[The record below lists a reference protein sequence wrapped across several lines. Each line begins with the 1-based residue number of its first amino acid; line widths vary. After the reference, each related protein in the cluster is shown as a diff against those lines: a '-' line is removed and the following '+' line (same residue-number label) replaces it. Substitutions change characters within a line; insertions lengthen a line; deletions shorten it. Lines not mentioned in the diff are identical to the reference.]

1 MARCSTTWGRS
12 RSPVCAPSGGL
23 VLDERD
29 RGARAK
35 ANGPLYLF
43 AQLLGDVV
51 QEDVGFI
58 VVADL
63 EDLRGRRLALRV
75 ALAEIEIDGGFHDT
89 VPSSGAPDEAVEG
102 V

>member
-1 MARCSTTWGRS
+1 MGASN
-12 RSPVCAPSGGL
+12 GGL
-23 VLDERD
+23 VLAEGD

-35 ANGPLYLF
+35 ANGPLYFF

-51 QEDVGFI
+51 QEDVGFV

-63 EDLRGRRLALRV
+63 EDLWGRRFTLRV

-89 VPSSGAPDEAVEG
+89 VPSSSAPDQAVAG
-102 V
+102 F